1 VGSVMPLLI
10 VAAVVVFLEAMLRLQ
25 VRKYADGWR
34 VVTLTWREVHQSV
47 LGNIQAAWGQDSRR
61 IP

>member
-1 VGSVMPLLI
+1 MGSVMPLLI

-34 VVTLTWREVHQSV
+34 VVTLTWKEVNHSV
-47 LGNIQAAWGQDSRR
+47 LGNIQAAGGPDSGKC
-61 IP
+61 P